1 MNNTLSVAPRPRRR
15 FGRKAVL
22 VTLATA
28 TVAATAGIGSFASA
42 GGSEPSR
49 PIAINQTDG
58 YGDGEVTV
66 FTYDQNYQ
74 CIHDPFDD
82 RDYDGKAAA
91 EDPDEFQRPLCQV
104 GSDGP
109 SLIDP
114 EGESAAD
121 TEPVYV
127 IVPFFDADND
137 GEAAGGLAP
146 TLQSL
151 FGVVPDAFD
160 PTPGVPV
167 QCPEPGKDLTQHTG
181 DFGTCSMHPN
191 QIDLGSVLN
200 DLGLIP
206 DDTVLNVPLVNH
218 SHVIDGKN
226 FNSIWWRIEV
236 VLVTDPK
243 AWPDVAGTKGI
254 TSVRAMERAIARGRA
269 IGPVDSNFFLHFDSR
284 ELHDH

>member
-1 MNNTLSVAPRPRRR
+1 MESMPSASSAPR
-15 FGRKAVL
+15 GRIWQRAVL
-22 VTLATA
+22 AAVAVT
-28 TVAATAGIGSFASA
+28 TVGAVAGIGTLASA
-42 GGSEPSR
+42 GRGDPVR

-58 YGDGEVTV
+58 YGDGAVTV

-74 CIHDPFDD
+74 CVHGPFDD

-104 GSDGP
+104 GSDGAVMLDP
-109 SLIDP
+109 SGDL
-114 EGESAAD
+114 AAD

-127 IVPFFDADND
+127 IVPFFDADGD

-167 QCPEPGKDLTQHTG
+167 QCPEPGPGLSQHEG
-181 DFGTCSMHPN
+181 EFGTCSMHPN

-226 FNSIWWRIEV
+226 FGSIWWRIEV
-236 VLVTDPK
+236 VLVTDP
-243 AWPDVAGTKGI
+243 ASWPDVDGTKGI
-254 TSVRAMERAIARGRA
+254 TSVKAMNKAIRAGKA
-269 IGPVDSNFFLHFDSR
+269 IGPVESNFFLHFDSQ